1 MEYSINI
8 AIDVL
13 QEAYEELKADVV
25 PDIEN
30 SIKRNITTTTK
41 GKYSN
46 VIYNDRQGLLVENTN
61 GEIVSIEKLST
72 GTIEQMYLGFRFAM
86 LEKMGGI
93 PIFLDEAF
101 AYYDDERL
109 ENVLNV
115 IYQKSKHNQVFVF
128 TCSDREKLI
137 MDKLN
142 IKYND
147 VVLSKCKNQEWQK
160 YSSENL

>member
-1 MEYSINI
+1 
-8 AIDVL
+8 
-13 QEAYEELKADVV
+13 
-25 PDIEN
+25 
-30 SIKRNITTTTK
+30 
-41 GKYSN
+41 
-46 VIYNDRQGLLVENTN
+46 
-61 GEIVSIEKLST
+61 
-72 GTIEQMYLGFRFAM
+72 MYLGFRFAM

-93 PIFLDEAF
+93 PICLDEAF